1 MKTLWVISGGVEAIP
16 TIRRARDQ
24 GLRVVVSDGN
34 PEAPGFRYAH
44 TAIVASTYDAE
55 ATVQA
60 ARQYTSANQRIDG
73 VLCAA
78 ADVPVT
84 VASLDFHGTGKD

>member
-16 TIRRARDQ
+16 TVRRARDL

-34 PEAPGFRYAH
+34 PEAPGFRFAH
-44 TAIVASTYDAE
+44 TAIIASTYDAD

-60 ARQYTSANQRIDG
+60 AHQYVRGNPG
-73 VLCAA
+73 Y
-78 ADVPVT
+78 
-84 VASLDFHGTGKD
+84 